1 MDPRL
6 LDMLEDTGDR
16 HLLPVADR
24 VDVDLDRIAQV
35 TVDQHRRGAR
45 HLHRGGD
52 IMVELLG
59 PVDHLHAAPAEHV
72 GRPQEHRVAD
82 ALGDRDRLV
91 TAARDAVGRL
101 PETQALDRSPLS
113 AVRLVQR
120 TRTLG
125 TILQNIVNV
134 ILVIVALVWIAGI
147 VAPDALASLTLL
159 TAAIGAGLGFG
170 AQNIVKDVLNG
181 IFIVAVFVIDLQRRK
196 HVHTLNLGP
205 YHRPHGLTVD
215 ARGRLY
221 VMSEGHNVLLRFSDP
236 VNRHVPDLAVPSGGY
251 KTHLF
256 ALTRDAETAYALNLL
271 SNTVTKIRPND
282 PTFTPVAMV
291 PGPVPEGNVLSAD
304 ESLLYVANRGDDT
317 LVAVDTASMTVVAR
331 GKTRRD
337 PNRVYRFQAADG
349 QDRLITTNSGEHSL
363 SVFDTGLRELFCL
376 PLPSNPLALSLHPD
390 ERAAFISFQ
399 DETVR
404 RLNLD
409 TFEFSQTLKTLR
421 EPDSSYVWRH

>member
-1 MDPRL
+1 MSKKETL
-6 LDMLEDTGDR
+6 LLVQKCAHTFSFYDLASGQAEK
-16 HLLPVADR
+16 HIVLPNFPHEF
-24 VDVDLDRIAQV
+24 
-35 TVDQHRRGAR
+35 TVD
-45 HLHRGGD
+45 
-52 IMVELLG
+52 
-59 PVDHLHAAPAEHV
+59 PVRKVAYV
-72 GRPQEHRVAD
+72 GHYGIETASH
-82 ALGDRDRLV
+82 LGD
-91 TAARDAVGRL
+91 
-101 PETQALDRSPLS
+101 
-113 AVRLVQR
+113 
-120 TRTLG
+120 
-125 TILQNIVNV
+125 
-134 ILVIVALVWIAGI
+134 AGGH
-147 VAPDALASLTLL
+147 S
-159 TAAIGAGLGFG
+159 
-170 AQNIVKDVLNG
+170 
-181 IFIVAVFVIDLQRRK
+181 VFVIDLQRRE
-196 HVHTLNLGP
+196 HVHTLNLWP
-205 YHRPHGLTVD
+205 FYRPHGLTVD
-215 ARGRLY
+215 GQGRLY

-236 VNRHVPDLAVPSGGY
+236 LNRHVPDLAVPSGGY

-317 LVAVDTASMTVVAR
+317 LVAVDTSSMTVVAR

-363 SVFDTGLRELFCL
+363 SVFDNGLRELSCL
-376 PLPSNPLALSLHPD
+376 PLPSNPLALSLHPH

-404 RLNLD
+404 RLDLD